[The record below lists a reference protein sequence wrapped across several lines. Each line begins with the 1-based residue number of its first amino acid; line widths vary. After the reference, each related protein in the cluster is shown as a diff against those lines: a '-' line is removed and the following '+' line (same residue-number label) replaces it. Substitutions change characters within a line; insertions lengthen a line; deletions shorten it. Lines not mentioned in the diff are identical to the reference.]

1 MHKYPTRS
9 LNMELVSVSIFKLNR
24 FCVAS
29 VFYRFQTNQKQHIT
43 FWMLSLPA
51 SITTTNAFKCNVF
64 FNIALFVSGVTL
76 SREEDDCIWVYN
88 RSENPIFVNSLTLE
102 DPNSPS
108 PTRVPAEHCL
118 CVYDPAKAAQQHFEW
133 QNIYPQMGPIDPK
146 SIRISFVKGWGGQ
159 RYSRKEITACPC
171 WLEILLAPCR

>member
-1 MHKYPTRS
+1 MDFSKEFS
-9 LNMELVSVSIFKLNR
+9 
-24 FCVAS
+24 
-29 VFYRFQTNQKQHIT
+29 
-43 FWMLSLPA
+43 
-51 SITTTNAFKCNVF
+51 
-64 FNIALFVSGVTL
+64 FVSGVTL
-76 SREEDDCIWVYN
+76 SREEEDCIWVYN
-88 RSENPIFVNSLTLE
+88 RSDNPIFVNSLTLE

-133 QNIYPQMGPIDPK
+133 QHIYPHMGPIDPK
-146 SIRISFVKGWGGQ
+146 SIRLSFVKGWGGQ

>member
-1 MHKYPTRS
+1 MLFLRYEITILYLHK
-9 LNMELVSVSIFKLNR
+9 LAINLKNIFYFLFIFNNN
-24 FCVAS
+24 FC
-29 VFYRFQTNQKQHIT
+29 FY
-43 FWMLSLPA
+43 
-51 SITTTNAFKCNVF
+51 F
-64 FNIALFVSGVTL
+64 FLGVTL

-88 RSENPIFVNSLTLE
+88 RSENPIFVNSLALE

-108 PTRVPAEHCL
+108 PTRVPAEYCL

-133 QNIYPQMGPIDPK
+133 QNIYPHMGPIDPK
-146 SIRISFVKGWGGQ
+146 SIRISFAKGWGGQ